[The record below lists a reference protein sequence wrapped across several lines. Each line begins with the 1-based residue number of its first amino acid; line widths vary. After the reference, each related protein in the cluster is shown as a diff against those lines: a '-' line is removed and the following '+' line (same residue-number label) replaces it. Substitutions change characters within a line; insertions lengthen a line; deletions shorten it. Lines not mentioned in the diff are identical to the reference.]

1 MRYIIDIDGVI
12 SKKLTWTIGESYL
25 RAKETF
31 LDIEPNLEVIKKIN
45 HLHKNGNVIILFTG
59 RLWHDYDV
67 TVKWLNKHDVHYD
80 QLIMAKPLGDYY
92 IDDHNLS
99 IDDFLKQEV
108 KHGRPSNNQ

>member
-1 MRYIIDIDGVI
+1 MRFIIDIDGVI
-12 SKKLTWTIGESYL
+12 SKKLKWSIGDSYL
-25 RAKETF
+25 RLRKMF
-31 LDIEPNLEVIKKIN
+31 LKIKPNNVVIERIRELYLEG
-45 HLHKNGNVIILFTG
+45 HTIILYTA

-99 IDDFLKQEV
+99 IKEFLGGE
-108 KHGRPSNNQ
+108 